1 MGNHSNF
8 MPILYA
14 EKLERERDVIMVA
27 ANICNRDYEGEVK
40 NKGDKVKILGVSR
53 PTIVEYND
61 KTGLGDFERI
71 NDQSTMLEITQ
82 AKAFHFYIGKIEDTQ
97 AAVDFENAERQEAAA
112 GLAQAMDS
120 FIYEEALRTKA
131 SVQKVVNSVS
141 SANILNVIATH
152 LAMLWKNGV
161 PRTETVYMECSPNV
175 ISKLML
181 AKMIVDTDNTKV
193 LTSGAVGKLRTFNV
207 EVEMSNNIPAYESS
221 GEYIIFRTR
230 KAISLAEQ
238 ITEVEE
244 YKPEKYFGKAIKGLQ
259 VYGAKVIRPK
269 ELIITPI
276 ASFTDEIAE

>member
-1 MGNHSNF
+1 MSNHSNF
-8 MPILYA
+8 IPLLFA
-14 EKLERERDVIMVA
+14 EKLIRERDDVLVA
-27 ANICNRDYEGEVK
+27 SKICNRDYEGEVK
-40 NKGDKVKILGVSR
+40 NKGDKVKVLGVSR
-53 PTIVEYND
+53 PTIVEYDD

-71 NDQSTMLEITQ
+71 GDQSTMLEITQ

-97 AAVDFENAERQEAAA
+97 AVADFENAERQEAAA

-120 FIYEEALRTKA
+120 FIYEEALRTKGA
-131 SVQKVVNSVS
+131 VQKVVNSVS
-141 SANILNVIATH
+141 SANILNIIAAQ
-152 LAMLWKNGV
+152 LALIWKAGV
-161 PRTETVYMECSPNV
+161 PRNETVYMECSPNV

-207 EVEMSNNIPAYESS
+207 EVEMSNNIPAYETN

-230 KAISLAEQ
+230 KAITLAEQ
-238 ITEVEE
+238 ITEVAE

-269 ELIITPI
+269 ELIITPVG
-276 ASFTDEIAE
+276 SFADETAE